1 MDIPNSQIIKFDE
14 DDQVQLKFVG
24 EENGVYKYE
33 TSYYNPDSLN
43 NGESVRIIIRMEQY
57 YLEEKQKLP
66 KKKNENKIF

>member
-24 EENGVYKYE
+24 EENGVYQYE
-33 TSYYNPDSLN
+33 TSYYNPDSLK

-57 YLEEKQKLP
+57 YLEEKTKIT
-66 KKKNENKIF
+66 KKEK